1 MPEFLSEI
9 RAAIENDVPL
19 AVVTIVRGE
28 PLGKKLLVYE
38 DGQTAGSFGDP
49 VLDRKAIDTG
59 LDRLGGDESG
69 LAALTPDVDAFV
81 DVYARPPHL
90 IINGAVHTAIA
101 LSAYA
106 KILGFRV
113 TVADARERFASTTR
127 FPNVDE
133 LIVAWPDEAL
143 AGLRIDSR
151 TYIAILTHDPKFD
164 EPALLAALAQPARY
178 IGAIGSRKT
187 SLDRAERLHQK
198 GITDEQLARIHAP
211 IGLNIG
217 GRTPEEVALSI
228 AAEIIAVRRGPRPGI
243 KAEAPATESAAAGGA
258 R

>member
-1 MPEFLSEI
+1 MSEFLAEI
-9 RAAIENDVPL
+9 RTAIENDVPL
-19 AVVTIVRGE
+19 AVLTLVRGE
-28 PLGKKLLVYE
+28 PLGEKMLVYE
-38 DGQTAGSFGDP
+38 DGRVAGSFGAASI
-49 VLDRKAIDTG
+49 DRQAVETG
-59 LDRLGGDESG
+59 LDRLGDDTSG
-69 LAALTPDVDAFV
+69 IVSLTAEVDAFV

-90 IINGAVHTAIA
+90 IIIGAVHTAIA

-113 TVADARERFASTTR
+113 TVADARERFASVTR

-143 AGLRIDSR
+143 AGLRVDSR

-187 SLDRAERLHQK
+187 SLDRAERLRQQ
-198 GITDEQLARIHAP
+198 GLTDEQLARIHAP

-228 AAEIIAVRRGPRPGI
+228 AAEIIAVRRGPRPTRSVEQTEG
-243 KAEAPATESAAAGGA
+243 ETPAA
-258 R
+258 RGVR